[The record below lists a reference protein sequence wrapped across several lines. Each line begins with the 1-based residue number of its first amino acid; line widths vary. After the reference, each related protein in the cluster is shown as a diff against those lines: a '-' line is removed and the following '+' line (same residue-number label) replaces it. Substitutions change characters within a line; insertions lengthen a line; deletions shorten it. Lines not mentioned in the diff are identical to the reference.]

1 MKNESQHGP
10 CAGRNGESGVF
21 CNKMCSC
28 TPTSSPVVSSAVG
41 GCCLGGRYD
50 VIHRSSPD
58 HRETDGEQPQRTEE
72 NLTASLLS
80 SNTSGKKKKQKNN
93 LHRAGSDQRSHVGEI
108 CVNQP
113 DEEDAGCGPAVE
125 AAPAGD
131 AAGEPDSLSLSPPP
145 TTTSTSFPSLLLHQL

>member
-1 MKNESQHGP
+1 MSNLLSFVLSSSRDGCFRQSTEVKNESQHGP

-80 SNTSGKKKKQKNN
+80 SNTSGKEKKTKTTSIERVRISGVMSGRFVSTSPTRRM
-93 LHRAGSDQRSHVGEI
+93 L
-108 CVNQP
+108 
-113 DEEDAGCGPAVE
+113 DAG
-125 AAPAGD
+125 
-131 AAGEPDSLSLSPPP
+131 
-145 TTTSTSFPSLLLHQL
+145 QL